1 MNDENQELLSAY
13 LDGALPEAERKALE
27 ERLRASAELR
37 RELDELRAV
46 AQAVK
51 ELPKEPLPP
60 GFLARFQARRARGE
74 APKADWVFLPPVA
87 RPVAFALSCAVV
99 AFVLWD
105 KATSPADEAL
115 MHPPGAASIV
125 DSKSAPV
132 SQLDFASRV
141 SGGSG
146 EGSGGNAAETKALDI
161 VGAASEPVRRG
172 DTPPLLAENAPAA
185 APAPGA
191 ASAVRGAAMEAKK
204 DERPARPA
212 ARARAAGSPLGFDGG
227 NAVVAERG
235 ASAMTEEE
243 RSARNEQ
250 MFGYI
255 ESEKKKLGI
264 AKVMDKSS
272 GGGVMQAL
280 ANPPATPKI
289 AAPTPSLLKKAS
301 QSMPAEIQAE
311 RAPAALGPGRL
322 SPDAG
327 LVFTDARSLASSW
340 VLLGFP
346 GEPPSVDFASGR
358 LVLIKPSATKI
369 VSVTPRPN
377 SVDVAYRALSPEE
390 EPDAAHDR
398 VAPIP
403 LEPRTVLIFDASP
416 R

>member
-51 ELPKEPLPP
+51 DLPKEPLPP
-60 GFLARFQARRARGE
+60 GFLARFSARRARGD
-74 APKADWVFLPPVA
+74 APKADWMLLPPVA

-99 AFVLWD
+99 ALFLWD
-105 KATSPADEAL
+105 KATTPNEEPSL
-115 MHPPGAASIV
+115 HPPGAAAV
-125 DSKSAPV
+125 ADSKSGPV
-132 SQLDFASRV
+132 SQVDLTGRV
-141 SGGSG
+141 SGSNGGGTGGSSAG
-146 EGSGGNAAETKALDI
+146 IQALDI
-161 VGAASEPVRRG
+161 ASAASEPVRRG
-172 DTPPLLAENAPAA
+172 DSPPLLAEKAPAA
-185 APAPGA
+185 TPAA
-191 ASAVRGAAMEAKK
+191 VSAVRGAALSVKK
-204 DERPARPA
+204 EEGPAHPA
-212 ARARAAGSPLGFDGG
+212 ARARAAGSPLGFGGGG
-227 NAVVAERG
+227 NALIAERG

-264 AKVMDKSS
+264 AKVMDRSS
-272 GGGVMQAL
+272 SGGVMQAL
-280 ANPPATPKI
+280 SNPPATPKI

-301 QSMPAEIQAE
+301 QSVPAEVQTE
-311 RAPAALGPGRL
+311 QSAPALGPGRL

-327 LVFTDARSLASSW
+327 LVFSDARSLASSW

-369 VSVTPRPN
+369 ISVAPKPN
-377 SVDVAYRALSPEE
+377 SVDVTYRALSPEE
-390 EPDAAHDR
+390 TPDAARDR